1 MSEQNRSQPLE
12 SKSALSAAA
21 RTALA
26 ILAPVLGGFL
36 TQLLVSGDVY
46 AVDAARNNRVPFL
59 AMLGLISWFMGLI
72 WYGRRQMGLR
82 GGRPLYAGIGFAALV
97 WIPFLLARILVQ
109 ITGFGRG
116 SGVGQTFMYL
126 LLFEALAVQLWTFG
140 LVFRSLAEW
149 RGPLT
154 AAVGSGVLFGMLGF
168 LMFRESFV
176 SIWSAVQ
183 YFLLWGVVY
192 GIIRLRTGSII
203 GVVIVQAVHSFT
215 AWVVFLPASQP
226 DPGQLQNL
234 YLAASLVYLVVI
246 WRLWPK
252 EENDYRV

>member
-1 MSEQNRSQPLE
+1 MSDRNRSQQLE
-12 SKSALSAAA
+12 SKSALSAPL
-21 RTALA
+21 RTVLA
-26 ILAPVLGGFL
+26 ILLPVLGGFL
-36 TQLLVSGDVY
+36 AQFLTSGNFST
-46 AVDAARNNRVPFL
+46 VDAARSNRVPFL
-59 AMLGLISWFMGLI
+59 AMLGLISWFMGLL

-97 WIPFLLARILVQ
+97 WIPFLVARLLVQ

-126 LLFEALAVQLWTFG
+126 LLFEALAAQLWAFG
-140 LVFRSLAEW
+140 LVFRGLAEW

-176 SIWSAVQ
+176 SIWAAVQ
-183 YFLLWGVVY
+183 YFLLWGIVY
-192 GIIRLRTGSII
+192 GVIRLRTGSII
-203 GVVIVQAVHSFT
+203 GIVIVQAMHSFT

-226 DPGQLQNL
+226 VPGQLQNL
-234 YLAASLVYLVVI
+234 YLAASLVYLLVI